1 MKGQV
6 LALKRTLVELWKK
19 LWKKTENYHR
29 ESRPDL
35 GRNPL
40 FSIDL

>member
-35 GRNPL
+35 GLLTKWDILR
-40 FSIDL
+40 